1 MKPMLVKPDQ
11 RGPISLTRSD
21 AVTVSRLLDSSAPS
35 CASAA
40 QQNLLGVVVR
50 HFFDWPSLRER
61 QAPPEVAHT
70 AQPLIATP
78 IAQQAAGVR
87 ESQGSNNASQ
97 DAHEVSQKVRRN
109 RQGPPTTRGK
119 AD

>member
-1 MKPMLVKPDQ
+1 VH
-11 RGPISLTRSD
+11 RRRSK
-21 AVTVSRLLDSSAPS
+21 
-35 CASAA
+35 
-40 QQNLLGVVVR
+40 NLLGVVVR
-50 HFFDWPSLRER
+50 HFFDWASPQER

-78 IAQQAAGVR
+78 IAQLAAGVR